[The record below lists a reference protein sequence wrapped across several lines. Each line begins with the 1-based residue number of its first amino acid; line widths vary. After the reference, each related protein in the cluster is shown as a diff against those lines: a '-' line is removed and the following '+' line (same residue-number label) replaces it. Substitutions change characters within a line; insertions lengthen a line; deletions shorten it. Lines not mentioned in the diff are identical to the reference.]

1 MSTHFVR
8 KALAASLFCAGL
20 LPALMPTTARA
31 ADNQATTQFHEL
43 LHDQWEW
50 QMREFPERATNIGD
64 YRYNDRVTD
73 LSAAAA
79 MKRKEKHTEFFARA
93 LKIDPS
99 QLAGQDR
106 ISYSVLVYSQKQTEA
121 MDKMFGSLPLSTSD
135 NWLPVSQMAGPQFNL
150 PALAKATP
158 FNTVKDYEDYIK
170 RLSQVPVQLDQITAR
185 MDVAMANGW
194 MPPAVAIQRVP
205 SQIDTQLVSEMDKN
219 LEYRPFLKFPAD
231 ISAAEQKRLSDAG
244 AKVINDSVIPAFL
257 KLKAYVE
264 EKYLPAA
271 RKDLGASN
279 LPGGPAY
286 YQAAVAQITTTSMTP
301 KEIHELGLRE
311 VARINAEMDAVVKK
325 ANFQGSRAEFV
336 KFINSDPQ
344 FLYTDREAMLAGYR
358 DIAKRADA
366 ELPRL
371 FATLP
376 RLTYGIR
383 AMEAYEG
390 DNAEHYSRG
399 SGDGTRPGYFDANV
413 NNLKRRSK
421 ATMESL
427 LLHEAVPGHHLQIA
441 RQQEVEIPEFRRFGG
456 FTAFT
461 EGWGLYAES
470 LGDDMGFYKTP
481 YSKYGQLSAEMHR
494 ACRLVIDTGIHAFG
508 WTREQS
514 IKYIQENAALS
525 PEFATAEVDRYIV
538 WPGQALAYKIGE
550 LRIKALRAKAKAA
563 LGERF
568 DIRRFHNAV
577 IDNGALPLDVLE
589 EQIDLWIAAEK
600 KRTA

>member
-1 MSTHFVR
+1 MSVR
-8 KALAASLFCAGL
+8 NLRTALALPLLLIAAGL
-20 LPALMPTTARA
+20 LSTTAA
-31 ADNQATTQFHEL
+31 IAEDNQATTQFHDL

-73 LSAAAA
+73 FSAAAA
-79 MKRKEKHTEFFARA
+79 MKRKEKHKEFLART
-93 LKIDPS
+93 LKIDGS
-99 QLAGQDR
+99 QLTGQDR
-106 ISYSVLVYSQKQTEA
+106 VSYSVFLYSQKQAAT
-121 MDKMFGSLPLSTSD
+121 MDKMFGDLPLSTSD
-135 NWLPVSQMAGPQFNL
+135 NWLPISQMAGPQFNL
-150 PALAKATP
+150 PSLAKSTP

-170 RLSQVPVQLDQITAR
+170 RLSQVPLQLDQIMAR

-205 SQIDTQLVSEMDKN
+205 SQIDTQLVSDMGKN

-231 ISAAEQKRLSDAG
+231 IPAAEQKRLADAG
-244 AKVINDSVIPAFL
+244 AKVIDDSVIPAFR
-257 KLKAYVE
+257 KLKAYVQ

-271 RKDLGASN
+271 RKDLAASN

-325 ANFQGSRAEFV
+325 ANFQGTRADFV
-336 KFINSDPQ
+336 KFISTDPQ
-344 FLYTDREAMLAGYR
+344 FLYTNREAMLAGYR

-366 ELPRL
+366 ELPHL

-383 AMEAYEG
+383 PMEAYEG

-413 NNLKRRSK
+413 NNLKRRSM

-441 RQQEVEIPEFRRFGG
+441 RQQELDIPEFRRFGG

-470 LGDDMGFYKTP
+470 LGDEMGFYKTP
-481 YSKYGQLSAEMHR
+481 YSKFGQLSAEMHR

-514 IKYIQENAALS
+514 IKYIQDNAALS

-563 LGERF
+563 LGEHF

-589 EQIDLWIAAEK
+589 EQIDAWIAGEK

>member
-1 MSTHFVR
+1 MFPHILR
-8 KALAASLFCAGL
+8 KALTVSLLCAGL
-20 LPALMPTTARA
+20 LQGCTVTPPA
-31 ADNQATTQFHEL
+31 ADSHAAAQLHEL

-64 YRYNDRVTD
+64 NRYNDRVTD

-79 MKRKEKHTEFFARA
+79 MKRKEKHKEFLARA
-93 LKIDPS
+93 LTIDAS
-99 QLAGQDR
+99 QLTGQDR
-106 ISYSVLVYSQKQTEA
+106 ISYSVLLYSQKQTEA
-121 MDKMFGSLPLSTSD
+121 MDKMFGSLPLSSSD
-135 NWLPVSQMAGPQFNL
+135 TWLPVSQMGGPQFSL
-150 PALAKATP
+150 PSLAKSTP

-170 RLSQVPVQLDQITAR
+170 RLSQLPVQLDQVMAR

-205 SQIDTQLVSEMDKN
+205 SQIDTQLVSDMGKN

-231 ISAAEQKRLSDAG
+231 ISPVEQRRLADAG
-244 AKVINDSVIPAFL
+244 AKAINDSVIPAFR
-257 KLKAYVE
+257 KLKAYVQD
-264 EKYLPAA
+264 KYLPAA
-271 RKDLGASN
+271 RKDLAASN

-301 KEIHELGLRE
+301 KQIHELGLSE
-311 VARINAEMDAVVKK
+311 VARINAEMDAVVRR

-336 KFINSDPQ
+336 RFINSDPQ

-413 NNLKRRSK
+413 NNLKRRSM
-421 ATMESL
+421 ATMEAL

-456 FTAFT
+456 FTAFS

-470 LGDDMGFYKTP
+470 LGDEMGFYKTP

-494 ACRLVIDTGIHAFG
+494 ACRLVIDTGIHSFG

-514 IKYIQENAALS
+514 IKYIQDNAALS

-550 LRIKALRAKAKAA
+550 LRIKALRARAKAA

-589 EQIDLWIAAEK
+589 EQIDIWIAAEK
-600 KRTA
+600 KRSA